1 MSPSKISQLF
11 LLRSNS
17 KMKNNIAQ
25 QNIPSGWQSTKVGTL
40 GFAYNGLKSKS
51 KTDFGHGKP
60 YIPYMNI
67 FAYSKINA
75 KQFDY
80 VEISENENQ
89 NAVKYG
95 DVFFTVSSETPEEVG
110 ISSVLLDKIDDLYL
124 NSFCFG
130 FRLNNFNKLLP
141 EYARFLFRGSD
152 FRFQIIK
159 MAQGSTRFNLS
170 KDRVLSLTVL
180 LPSLAEQQKIAE
192 ILGGVDEDIAK
203 MQEVIEATEKL
214 KRGLMQQ
221 LFTRGIGHTKF
232 KKTKF
237 GEIPEGWEVS
247 RFGEIARITN
257 GQVDPKKEPYKHMSL
272 VAPNHVESDS
282 GRIIYNE
289 TAEEQGAISGK
300 YFVDKGDVI
309 YSKIRPYLKKVTLA
323 YEECLCSADM
333 YPIKG
338 MDGFDN
344 VFLFYILLS
353 DSFTDFANSNSAR
366 TGIPKINRDELNGYE
381 FALPPLN
388 EQLDIARILSAVD
401 EKISVN
407 KKLKEKLTLLKKG
420 LMQDLLS
427 GRVRTNI

>member
-1 MSPSKISQLF
+1 
-11 LLRSNS
+11 
-17 KMKNNIAQ
+17 MKNNTVQ
-25 QNIPSGWQSTKVGTL
+25 TNIPIGWQETNLGSIADLYQPQTISKEQMSLYGQYLVFGANGVIGKFDKFNHEDSEVIVTCRGASCGSVSMTPSQAWITGNAMVIKVDEDKVL
-40 GFAYNGLKSKS
+40 
-51 KTDFGHGKP
+51 KP
-60 YIPYMNI
+60 YIYYFLKN
-67 FAYSKINA
+67 S
-75 KQFDY
+75 D
-80 VEISENENQ
+80 
-89 NAVKYG
+89 
-95 DVFFTVSSETPEEVG
+95 
-110 ISSVLLDKIDDLYL
+110 L
-124 NSFCFG
+124 NSVVSGGAQPQITRQPISAF
-130 FRLNNFNKLLP
+130 KI
-141 EYARFLFRGSD
+141 LFP
-152 FRFQIIK
+152 Q
-159 MAQGSTRFNLS
+159 S
-170 KDRVLSLTVL
+170 KT
-180 LPSLAEQQKIAE
+180 EQQKIAE

-203 MQEVIEATEKL
+203 TQEVIGATEKL

-427 GRVRTNI
+427 GRVRTI